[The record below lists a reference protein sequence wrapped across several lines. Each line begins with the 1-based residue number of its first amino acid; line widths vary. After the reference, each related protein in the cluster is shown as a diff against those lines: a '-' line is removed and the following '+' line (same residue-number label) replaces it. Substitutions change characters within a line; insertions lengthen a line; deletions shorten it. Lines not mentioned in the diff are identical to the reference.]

1 MSDSG
6 LTEEESPLQVI
17 EADLGELDN
26 NESTQPVH
34 RLQNFVISY
43 IESLDSEGHMLTV
56 AAAAPLVR
64 HPRELTSAL

>member
-1 MSDSG
+1 MSDFG

-26 NESTQPVH
+26 NESAQPVD
-34 RLQNFVISY
+34 RLQDFVISY
-43 IESLDSEGHMLTV
+43 REILDSERHMLTV